1 MNINSEDRLNV
12 LRSAFT
18 LARSLKRRPAETVHH
33 FSPSVERS
41 LMVIRENDGLTSRDL
56 SEKLDIR
63 PSSVTE
69 LVNRLITT
77 GLVVR
82 KEDEDDKRLSHICL
96 TDLGKAEA
104 SFIEDRRKSAVDN
117 FSSCFTDD
125 EAAEFCRLADKL
137 SAHLR
142 EKEAAEAGKCRK
154 RRPEGC
160 HRSPLG
166 HDPRFDHGNRPGM
179 HPRFRRM
186 R

>member
-18 LARSLKRRPAETVHH
+18 LARSLKRRPAETEHH

-96 TDLGKAEA
+96 TD
-104 SFIEDRRKSAVDN
+104 
-117 FSSCFTDD
+117 D